1 MVPGARHV
9 AVRGRAPAPAPPR
22 VARLCPDRRPLRRR
36 ARAARACVR
45 DTEVDYEAA
54 EEEEEPAA
62 AADEE
67 AAAADGA
74 AAAADEDDD
83 DDEEDLET
91 MKARLKEMEAEA
103 AKLQEMQNKVEQ
115 EMGTDKAAGEGEGGA
130 AGANA
135 ASREEVDARSVYV
148 GNVDYA
154 VTPEELQ
161 VHFQSCGTVN
171 RVTILSDRFGNPKVS
186 AMAWSWARRVRAC
199 ARALPDGQRRA
210 RESKHRWR

>member
-1 MVPGARHV
+1 MAEE
-9 AVRGRAPAPAPPR
+9 
-22 VARLCPDRRPLRRR
+22 
-36 ARAARACVR
+36 
-45 DTEVDYEAA
+45 EVDYEAA

-171 RVTILSDRFGNPKVS
+171 RVTILSDRFGNPKGFAYVEFLEPDAVANALLLAESELHGRQLRVS
-186 AMAWSWARRVRAC
+186 SALSARAMCAGATARARR
-199 ARALPDGQRRA
+199 
-210 RESKHRWR
+210 